1 MQRKRTKQDME
12 RTLLETYL
20 GNVSEG
26 DELGEMRARRM
37 AQRLAE
43 PMHRLLQSAQRAQ
56 QFRRN

>member
-12 RTLLETYL
+12 RTLLEVYL

-26 DELGEMRARRM
+26 DELGVMRARRM
-37 AQRLAE
+37 AERLAE

-56 QFRRN
+56 QFRRD